1 MAIELGSGDKLVLLA
16 EGLDQLDIGLTVFDR
31 DLVMVVANR
40 RFQEMLNFPD
50 ALCQPGTTMVDALRY
65 NAAQG
70 EYGPGDAEEQVGQR
84 LELSRQFL
92 PHCFE
97 RVRPDGSIIEVCG
110 HPLPSGGM
118 VTTYTDV
125 TIPRQR
131 EKALRELSA
140 ELELRVEA
148 RTAELRNREAELAR
162 KAALLESVISNV
174 NQGISYVNADLV
186 IELCNQKFGELLQL
200 PAELCRPGIAFEELA
215 YFNARRGE
223 YGPGDVQA
231 LAQSRI
237 DIAKKFLP
245 HRFERT
251 RPGDGVTLE
260 IMGMPTPDGG
270 MVSTYLDISERKA
283 NEKALRL
290 ERERLSNILKGT
302 NAGSWEVNLQ
312 TGEVQVNARWAE
324 LTGHTLE
331 ELSPFTLVTLPSLFH
346 PEDIDKAQTALVQH
360 LKDKTP
366 YYRFDHRLRHKDGH
380 WVWVAAHGQV
390 SSRTPDGRAEW
401 MAGTHMDIAE
411 RKEAEQR
418 IQELNETLEE
428 RVAERSAQ
436 LNAAMQTLHQSQEAL
451 ARNAAK
457 ATLGT
462 LVASVTHELSTPLGN
477 SLITASTCTDL
488 AKRMQTHMQAGQL
501 KRSDLVTFLQ
511 EIREGGDLIER
522 NLHRAVELVKN
533 FKQVAAD
540 QASEQRRQFDLVS
553 VVAEVL
559 DTLSPSLK
567 RFAHRVQV
575 DISKEIMLD
584 SYPGAMG
591 QVLINLINNAYMH
604 AFEGRLDGCVC
615 IAAQVEGA
623 CVKLSVSDNGIG
635 MSQALLAQL
644 FQPFFST
651 KIGRGGTGLGMT
663 IVENLVKKTLGGS
676 LAVESTQGVGT
687 TFQFRIPLVA
697 PSDEDIGV
705 DAQI

>member
-16 EGLDQLDIGLTVFDR
+16 EGLNQLDIGLIVFDR
-31 DLVMVVANR
+31 DLVMVAANT
-40 RFQEMLNFPD
+40 RFQQLLNFPD
-50 ALCQPGTTMVDALRY
+50 ALCQPGTTMLDALRH

-70 EYGPGDAEEQVGQR
+70 EYGPGDVEELVRPR
-84 LELSRQFL
+84 LELARQFL
-92 PHCFE
+92 PHRFE

-118 VTTYTDV
+118 VTTFTDV

-148 RTAELRNREAELAR
+148 RTAELRHREAELAR

-174 NQGISYVNADLV
+174 NQGISYLNADLV
-186 IELCNQKFGELLQL
+186 IEMCNAKFGELLEL
-200 PAELCRPGIAFEELA
+200 PAELCQPGVHFEKLA

-223 YGPGDVQA
+223 YGPGDVKE
-231 LAQSRI
+231 LAEARVASVKR
-237 DIAKKFLP
+237 FLP

-251 RPGDGVTLE
+251 RPSDGRTLE

-270 MVSTYLDISERKA
+270 MVSTYLDITERKA
-283 NEKALRL
+283 SERTLQFQ
-290 ERERLSNILKGT
+290 RERLSNILKGT

-312 TGEVQVNARWAE
+312 TGEVQVNVRWAE

-331 ELSPFTLVTLPSLFH
+331 ELSPFTLNTLPSLFH
-346 PEDIDKAQTALVQH
+346 PDDVALARDALVQH
-360 LKDKTP
+360 LKDQTP
-366 YYRFDHRLRHKDGH
+366 YYRFEHRLKHKDGH

-390 SSRTPDGRAEW
+390 STRLPDGRAEW

-411 RKEAEQR
+411 RKVAELR
-418 IQELNETLEE
+418 IRELNETLEE

-436 LNAAMQTLHQSQEAL
+436 LNAAMRTLHLSQEAL
-451 ARNAAK
+451 ARSAAK

-462 LVASVTHELSTPLGN
+462 LVASVTHELATPLGN

-488 AKRMQTHMQAGQL
+488 AKRMQAQVDAGQL
-501 KRSDLVTFLQ
+501 KRSDLATFL
-511 EIREGGDLIER
+511 EEVNVGSALIER
-522 NLHRAVELVKN
+522 NLHRAVALVQN

-540 QASEQRRQFDLVS
+540 QASEQRRSFDLAD
-553 VVAEVL
+553 VVKEIL

-567 RFAHRVQV
+567 RYAHRVVV
-575 DISKEIMLD
+575 DVPSGIVAD
-584 SYPGAMG
+584 SFPGAVG
-591 QVLINLINNAYMH
+591 QVLINLINNAYLH
-604 AFEGRLDGCVC
+604 AFEGLSNGTLH
-615 IAAQVEGA
+615 ISAQAQHGSVH
-623 CVKLSVSDNGIG
+623 LNVSDNGIG
-635 MSQALLAQL
+635 MSQALLEQL

-663 IVENLVKKTLGGS
+663 IVENLVNKVLGGS
-676 LAVESTQGVGT
+676 LKVKSSQGQGSE
-687 TFQFRIPLVA
+687 FLIHLPLRA
-697 PSDEDIGV
+697 PLAEDSDC
-705 DAQI
+705 DAKI